1 VSEAP
6 AATTVHRGL
15 PRGPVLVLL
24 LTLATLLPRL
34 AELPTAREGRMPPDA
49 AHFLNVAR
57 CFSRGQGFSNPA
69 AWPAWMK
76 PDRLPMPETFKEP
89 GYPFLIALLSRT
101 GFTPFRAGLA
111 LSLIAGLLLPFAIL
125 ALGRQVHP
133 DPAVGFVAALI
144 AAGSPLLVD
153 KSVTVIV
160 ESLFALA
167 ITLLFLS
174 AALGVRGPSREAR
187 PLALDVL
194 TGALFGAAWLLRA
207 QTLLALPALLLLF
220 VQGRSWRRVAPRL
233 LAAALAAG
241 LVLSPFIARNL
252 RLFGVPFYSDVPAFG
267 IWPYVDHVTFS
278 NGLARPPAPL
288 GYALAHPLAI
298 LRHALWSA
306 WHFGASA
313 LPRELYGDP
322 LWALACAVGLVL
334 GVRRWREQGFAF
346 AYVGLT
352 VAFILCVH
360 WDTYRARA
368 ADRAAGRPRARAD
381 GSARGRDRPAGQGR
395 GFRARRDRGGA
406 ARGAV
411 PACPAGPRRGGD
423 GRAHVL
429 LGLVPGSTRGA
440 RGRRRLDVLPRT
452 RAHARGALGR
462 APRIGDS
469 RPRGALPGRAAAR
482 GARAG
487 PRGCGARRARLPGR
501 GPRGHPRRGPPGPA
515 LRGARLDA
523 ARAPGAA
530 PAIGRFATR
539 LEARESCRGSRD
551 ADRLFGFP

>member
-1 VSEAP
+1 MSEAP

-360 WDTYRARA
+360 WDTYYFTSSMVGWALLAGIGAVEVVGRVDAGRARPIALPVVLVLALMGPLVVAIVRPARVA
-368 ADRAAGRPRARAD
+368 AFVPEEIEAAQHEAPFLRARLAP
-381 GSARGRDRPAGQGR
+381 GEAVMVERTSYWAWFLDRPAVHVVVADSTSFLERVRTLEVRWAVLPESAIPDLAAHYPGGR
-395 GFRARRDRGGA
+395 LPAALVLDHVDA
-406 ARGAV
+406 ARGVRVYRVVDPEAT
-411 PACPAGPRRGGD
+411 PEE
-423 GRAHVL
+423 GR
-429 LGLVPGSTRGA
+429 P
-440 RGRRRLDVLPRT
+440 DLP
-452 RAHARGALGR
+452 
-462 APRIGDS
+462 
-469 RPRGALPGRAAAR
+469 
-482 GARAG
+482 
-487 PRGCGARRARLPGR
+487 
-501 GPRGHPRRGPPGPA
+501 
-515 LRGARLDA
+515 
-523 ARAPGAA
+523 
-530 PAIGRFATR
+530 
-539 LEARESCRGSRD
+539 
-551 ADRLFGFP
+551 